1 MAKGKQ
7 GYKAKKDESLVM
19 RTGPERD
26 KKQSM
31 KARRDESYGD
41 WGTRTEGYAHGG
53 PVDMTSKENND
64 YLDSIT
70 KKVYTSDK
78 DNNKLAAGWVP
89 ATAKPDM
96 TRT

>member
-7 GYKAKKDESLVM
+7 GYKARKDESLGM
-19 RTGPERD
+19 RTGAESG

-41 WGTRTEGYAHGG
+41 WGTRTEGYTHGG
-53 PVDMTSKENND
+53 VVDTTSPENKA

-78 DNNKLAAGWVP
+78 DKDKLPAGWVRE
-89 ATAKPDM
+89 TAKPDM